1 MLSNFRDLKV
11 YQKAY
16 QVSLGIHEMSLKF
29 PQFEKVELGNQIR
42 RASKS
47 IAMNIAEGFGRRGSV
62 ADFKRFLVMALGS
75 CDEIRVQLDYC
86 RDLSYITEN
95 QYEEYSKAYDEI
107 GRMLKACSKD
117 GESNLVISI

>member
-16 QVSLGIHEMSLKF
+16 QVSPGIHEMSLKF

-107 GRMLKACSKD
+107 GRMLTSMLKRWRK
-117 GESNLVISI
+117 

>member
-1 MLSNFRDLKV
+1 MINSFRDLKV

-16 QVSLGIHEMSLKF
+16 NISLCIHGISLKF
-29 PQFEKVELGNQIR
+29 PQFEKNELGNQIR

-47 IAMNIAEGFGRRGSV
+47 IPMNIAEGYGRRGSL

-86 RDLSYITEN
+86 KDLGYIAEN
-95 QYEEYSKAYDEI
+95 QYQEYSTVYDEI
-107 GRMLKACSKD
+107 GRMLSSMLKEWK
-117 GESNLVISI
+117 